1 LGWLQP
7 FDRREQIMHSPDD
20 LGGVYSSVEG
30 LRSGG
35 ECFVMRPSVGC
46 PTVAELHQRAVRGS
60 LLSYETAHVV
70 PGTEDDYL
78 DALESVWRRLQR
90 GRLAIRGSET
100 AAAF

>member
-1 LGWLQP
+1 
-7 FDRREQIMHSPDD
+7 MHSPDD

-35 ECFVMRPSVGC
+35 ERFVMRPSARC
-46 PTVAELHQRAVRGS
+46 PTVAELDQRAVRGS

-70 PGTEDDYL
+70 PGTEDNFWMPSK
-78 DALESVWRRLQR
+78 AIGRRLQR

>member
-1 LGWLQP
+1 
-7 FDRREQIMHSPDD
+7 MHSPDD
-20 LGGVYSSVEG
+20 LAGVYSSVEG

-35 ECFVMRPSVGC
+35 ERFVRPGVGC
-46 PTVAELHQRAVRGS
+46 PTVAELDQRAVRGS

-70 PGTEDDYL
+70 PGTEDTFWMPSK
-78 DALESVWRRLQR
+78 AIGRRLQR

>member
-1 LGWLQP
+1 
-7 FDRREQIMHSPDD
+7 
-20 LGGVYSSVEG
+20 
-30 LRSGG
+30 
-35 ECFVMRPSVGC
+35 
-46 PTVAELHQRAVRGS
+46 VAELDQRAVRGS

-78 DALESVWRRLQR
+78 DALESDWRRLQR